1 MGLLNQVVTGTQ
13 GGKEGKAHEYVTA
26 LLAGGDGE
34 ELKEVKVLFVVN
46 WRKLSRYPEQNENKS
61 YSVNTYSTK

>member
-1 MGLLNQVVTGTQ
+1 MTGTQ

-34 ELKEVKVLFVVN
+34 ELKVLFVVN